1 MPVSAL
7 RNLDGEIIMLPN
19 GSTLPCEMF
28 LNSQVRT
35 AEQKFVDSGNT
46 DFYRLV
52 ESAGT
57 AAFEQIEM
65 AQDKSCSILVLVGY
79 GNNGADG
86 YVCARRLLE
95 AGYRVALMA
104 FTREQ
109 MGEEVLKAQ
118 KLFIESGG
126 EVERFSPKK
135 LISADVIIDG
145 LLGTGFSGDIK
156 GDFKLAID
164 SINSSDAWV
173 FSLDIPSG
181 ISADTGTGVNAVVA
195 DVTLTFGAVK
205 QGLMTGRARHCVGQL
220 LFTALGL
227 TEYLPQANSINV
239 SIDYVNQHMKP
250 RDRDS
255 HKGLSGKVS
264 VIGGDTG
271 MAGAVRLAGEACLR
285 AGAGLVT
292 VISRPEHQIVVNSNR
307 PELMFWGCELVDMEV
322 YLRLGWANILVI
334 GPGLG
339 KQDWGYNLLKAVGL
353 TDKPCVMDADALNLL
368 SAEHGRQ
375 EHWVL
380 TPHSGEAARL
390 LGISTQEVENDRF
403 AAVKDIQQKY
413 GGVVVL
419 KGPGT
424 LIYDGLQCY
433 VAPVGNPGLASGG
446 CGDVLSGI
454 IAALMAQGFDKLSSA
469 IMGVVVHGEA
479 ADRAAMDGERGM
491 LASDLMPYIRKLVNK
506 I

>member
-1 MPVSAL
+1 MS
-7 RNLDGEIIMLPN
+7 NLDDVALNGEIIMLPN
-19 GSTLPCEMF
+19 GSTFPCEMF

-35 AEQKFVDSGNT
+35 AEQNFVDSGNT

-52 ESAGT
+52 ESAGQ
-57 AAFEQIEM
+57 AAFEQVEM
-65 AQDKSCSILVLVGY
+65 TQDKSRSILVLVGY

-95 AGYRVALMA
+95 AGYSVTLMA
-104 FTREQ
+104 FIRDE

-118 KLFIESGG
+118 RRFVESGG
-126 EVERFSPKK
+126 EVECFSPQKV
-135 LISADVIIDG
+135 LCADVIIDG
-145 LLGTGFSGDIK
+145 LLGTGFSGEIR
-156 GDFKLAID
+156 GDFKQAIE
-164 SINSSDAWV
+164 SINKSDAWV

-181 ISADTGTGVNAVVA
+181 VNADTGVGPDAVEA
-195 DVTLTFGAVK
+195 DVTLTFGAIK
-205 QGLMTGRARHCVGQL
+205 QGLMTGRARHCVGRL
-220 LFTALGL
+220 EFAPLGL
-227 TEYLPQANSINV
+227 TEYLPEASSITV
-239 SIDYVNQHMKP
+239 SIDYVNQHLKP

-264 VIGGDTG
+264 VIGGDIG

-292 VISRPEHQIVVNSNR
+292 VISRPEHQIVVNANR

-339 KQDWGYNLLKAVGL
+339 KHDWGYNLLKAVGL
-353 TDKPCVMDADALNLL
+353 SDKPCVMDADALNLL
-368 SAEHGRQ
+368 SCEHGRQ
-375 EHWVL
+375 DHWVL

-390 LGISTQEVENDRF
+390 LGISTQEVESDRF
-403 AAVKDIQQKY
+403 TAVKAIQQKY

-424 LIYDGLQCY
+424 LIYDGNQCY

-454 IAALMAQGFDKLSSA
+454 IAALMAQGFDKLSAA

-479 ADRAAMDGERGM
+479 ADRAAKDGERGM
-491 LASDLMPYIRKLVNK
+491 LAMDLMPHIRRLVNK